1 MSWWDYTY
9 DTARHKKVY
18 IHRCCY
24 INAVLVPTS
33 ILLKFCT
40 CSLIVFLQLF
50 DDTKTFMKT
59 IAKLVIRDSGST
71 MSDAEMEQKAQSFA
85 EDVFNFESQL
95 ANVSDELIVIII
107 L

>member
-1 MSWWDYTY
+1 MLLY
-9 DTARHKKVY
+9 
-18 IHRCCY
+18 HRC
-24 INAVLVPTS
+24 LVPTS